1 MVIDSLAEMVMAARE
16 SERFSAYARTL
27 LGSLRAA
34 GVSVLTTS
42 ETSSLGPMTEPVG
55 GLSFLYHNV
64 ILLRYIEQ
72 DSEVGRAVAIL
83 KMRNS
88 GHEKGLWKFVITD
101 HGFQILEKLEGVSGL
116 LGWSVLSE
124 SPTREVIA
132 STRTRPPSALDL
144 DPVPRES

>member
-1 MVIDSLAEMVMAARE
+1 MRGPCSARCGLRG
-16 SERFSAYARTL
+16 SR
-27 LGSLRAA
+27 SLRR
-34 GVSVLTTS
+34 S
-42 ETSSLGPMTEPVG
+42 ETSSLGPTTEPVG

-64 ILLRYIEQ
+64 LLLRYIEQ

-101 HGFQILEKLEGVSGL
+101 RGFQILEKLEGVSGL

-124 SPTREVIA
+124 GQRREPGPFPA
-132 STRTRPPSALDL
+132 ARPRSGLELDA
-144 DPVPRES
+144 VPRET

>member
-1 MVIDSLAEMVMAARE
+1 VA
-16 SERFSAYARTL
+16 F
-27 LGSLRAA
+27 
-34 GVSVLTTS
+34 
-42 ETSSLGPMTEPVG
+42 
-55 GLSFLYHNV
+55 SFLYHNV